1 MDETSKSNNEEM
13 DEKKNERSGV
23 NRWDRE
29 EKKRTVHLDDGV
41 DDLDLLERCHGW
53 RRFLIW
59 DWEEEKVRWEMMN
72 EKRRPVWV
80 AALLLP
86 HYE

>member
-41 DDLDLLERCHGW
+41 GDVDLLERCHGQGSDLRL
-53 RRFLIW
+53 RRI
-59 DWEEEKVRWEMMN
+59 ES
-72 EKRRPVWV
+72 
-80 AALLLP
+80 
-86 HYE
+86 